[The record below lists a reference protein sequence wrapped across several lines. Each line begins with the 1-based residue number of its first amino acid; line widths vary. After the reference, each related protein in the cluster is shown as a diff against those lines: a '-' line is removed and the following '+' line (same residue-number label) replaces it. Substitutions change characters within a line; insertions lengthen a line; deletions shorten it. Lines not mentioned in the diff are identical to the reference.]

1 MATLNFIMP
10 GELKEGFC
18 ERDEKQHK
26 NKHSWVPSG
35 QTHTIVDGQIAL
47 ECYCKH
53 CNLRE
58 WTQTSRFEFEM
69 LQDYWKELR

>member
-10 GELKEGFC
+10 QDLKEWFC
-18 ERDEKQHK
+18 KRKEKDNK
-26 NKHSWVPSG
+26 VKHSWVPTG
-35 QTHTIVDGQIAL
+35 QTRAVVGDRVAI

-53 CNLRE
+53 CNMRE
-58 WTQTSRFEFEM
+58 WTETSRFEFKM